1 METEINFDPKK
12 LKRVSLEEV
21 RPNTWNPK
29 PKGTQDYEKV
39 KKSIQNKGLRGFI
52 VVRENDGFEII
63 DGEQRWTACKEL
75 NFDKV
80 LIYNEGEVSDKEAK
94 ELTIW
99 WQQQVPFD
107 QIELAYLIKDMD
119 DQYESLELPFE
130 PTELDELL
138 KISNFDFEQYQ
149 TERPEIPT
157 DDNVRTLVLAMAKDK
172 YDFICGALDAV
183 IAQEGLQPND
193 RSRALE
199 LIVADYISGK

>member
-1 METEINFDPKK
+1 MEQQINFDPKK

-29 PKGTQDYEKV
+29 PKGGQDFEKV
-39 KKSIQNKGLRGFI
+39 KKSIEKKGLRGFI

-75 NFDKV
+75 GFDKV

-157 DDNVRTLVLAMAKDK
+157 DDNVRTLVLAMVKDK

>member
-1 METEINFDPKK
+1 MKINFDPKK
-12 LKRVSLEEV
+12 LKVVTIDEI

-29 PKGTQDYEKV
+29 PKGGQDFEKV
-39 KKSIQNKGLRGFI
+39 KKSIEKKGLRGFI
-52 VVRENDGFEII
+52 VVRENDGYEII
-63 DGEQRWTACKEL
+63 DGEQRWTSCKEL
-75 NFDKV
+75 GFDKV
-80 LIYNEGEVSDKEAK
+80 LIYNEGEVTDKEAK

-119 DQYESLELPFE
+119 DLYENLELPFE
-130 PTELDELL
+130 PTELEELL
-138 KISNFDFEQYQ
+138 TISNFDFEQYQ
-149 TERPEIPT
+149 THRPEIPT
-157 DDNVRTLVLAMAKDK
+157 DDNVRTLALAMVKDK
-172 YDFICGALDAV
+172 YDFIVGALDAV

>member
-1 METEINFDPKK
+1 MEINFDPKK
-12 LKRVSLEEV
+12 LKIVTIDEV

-29 PKGTQDYEKV
+29 PKGGHDYEKV
-39 KKSIQNKGLRGFI
+39 KKSIEKKGLRGFI
-52 VVRENDGFEII
+52 VVRENDGYEII

-75 NFDKV
+75 GFKKV
-80 LIYNEGEVSDKEAK
+80 LVYNEGEVSDKEAR

-107 QIELAYLIKDMD
+107 HLDLSYLVAEMQDNFG
-119 DQYESLELPFE
+119 ELELPY
-130 PTELDELL
+130 TETEVDEML
-138 KISNFDFEQYQ
+138 KISNFDFDEYA
-149 TERPEIPT
+149 TKRPQDDPT
-157 DDNVRTLVLAMAKDK
+157 SDVRTLVLAMVKDK

-183 IAQEGLQPND
+183 IAQEELQPND